1 MSVSDGTRCLLCTD
15 VFAMRIRHL
24 PTNQDCRFFRQE
36 IGWFFPSTSVAAGD
50 IRQDIEGLILMHSST
65 FSLIPESSNG
75 TMWRIKEFGLW
86 RPVRVFPWNLDFGFL
101 KQLHEMR
108 WKWCG
113 NSFFWLKRQRTWNR
127 WRKNLLA
134 NAPSNN
140 RWIFGWNLYHY
151 RANRWNRNSPKCTL
165 ILITISYCH
174 FRWVNEWI

>member
-113 NSFFWLKRQRTWNR
+113 NSFFLVKKTTNVKSLEEKFAGQRPVVQQMDFRLKSLSLPCE
-127 WRKNLLA
+127 LLK
-134 NAPSNN
+134 S
-140 RWIFGWNLYHY
+140 
-151 RANRWNRNSPKCTL
+151 
-165 ILITISYCH
+165 
-174 FRWVNEWI
+174 